1 MTDNEN
7 RDGGTSGRASRSSQE
22 TGSESSEN
30 PIDLAVLE
38 RDSVFS
44 ILDDRRRRYVL
55 YALAEDPEWTL
66 QELATRLVAWEEGVE
81 DDDVGPHCRERR
93 YISLYHT
100 HLPKLAD
107 EDVVEF
113 DADAERITS
122 GERAAEVIEF
132 LAAVE

>member
-1 MTDNEN
+1 MN
-7 RDGGTSGRASRSSQE
+7 
-22 TGSESSEN
+22 
-30 PIDLAVLE
+30 
-38 RDSVFS
+38 
-44 ILDDRRRRYVL
+44 DRRRRYVL

-81 DDDVGPHCRERR
+81 DDDVGAHCRERR